1 MPLSLPYF
9 LVLSCPDRRHH
20 AGRLETQDL
29 MIKRRDFFTLIGGA
43 TFAASGA
50 ARAQQPAMRVIG
62 FLSSRS
68 PAEAAGGVAEFRQ
81 GVAEIG
87 FVEGQNLA
95 IEYRWA
101 EGHYDRLP
109 AFAVDLVGRKVDLI
123 AATGG

>member
-1 MPLSLPYF
+1 
-9 LVLSCPDRRHH
+9 
-20 AGRLETQDL
+20 

-68 PAEAAGGVAEFRQ
+68 PAEAAGVVAEFRQ

-95 IEYRWA
+95 IEYRWRKA
-101 EGHYDRLP
+101 TTIGCRHLP
-109 AFAVDLVGRKVDLI
+109 SISSGARSI
-123 AATGG
+123 